1 MFQDVIIINGPI
13 PKNGVADYERVRIK
27 ARPLGR
33 PYVWD
38 NTPAWNKER
47 AATNGGFF
55 LVFEA
60 EDGSVYIQEI
70 EWEVDPYP
78 DATPDPR
85 TYYFYEVY
93 ASLAEARAGG
103 RGWLIEY
110 ALGNE

>member
-1 MFQDVIIINGPI
+1 MFRDVVILNGPV
-13 PKNGVADYERVRIK
+13 PKDGVADYERLRVK

-38 NTPAWNKER
+38 NGRAWNPYT
-47 AATNGGFF
+47 TNGGFL
-55 LVFEA
+55 LVFEC
-60 EDGSVYIQEI
+60 EDGTIYVQEI

-85 TYYFYEVY
+85 TYYYYEVY
-93 ASLAEARAGG
+93 NSLDEARAGW

-110 ALGNE
+110 ALGIE

>member
-1 MFQDVIIINGPI
+1 MFQDVTIINGPTQ
-13 PKNGVADYERVRIK
+13 KNGVADYERVRIK

-33 PYVWD
+33 PYAWD
-38 NTPAWNKER
+38 NGSAWNSYT
-47 AATNGGFF
+47 TNGGFI

-60 EDGSVYIQEI
+60 EDGSVYIQEF
-70 EWEVDPYP
+70 EWEIDPYP

-85 TYYFYEVY
+85 TYYYYERY
-93 ASLAEARAGG
+93 ASLDEARAGW